1 MFMKRIGEKRRLRN
15 LVAAVSVGLIA
26 GAFSILPVTEARGG
40 VELPVLDA
48 KGAAVTIEP
57 TSEPGWDIS
66 STADNNIIKW
76 VSFSIGSGGK
86 VAFDSH
92 NYLNYVTGHA
102 RSDILGTLTGGG
114 SIYIVNPNG
123 ILIGDGAQ
131 VDVGSLYLST
141 RNLTTEQLAGFDTA
155 AGALFKTDSLS
166 GDVINMGKLNAD
178 VISVEGNNIT
188 FKNTAEVTKD
198 ATLDNE
204 GQLTGGT
211 VNQAVNLWADG
222 GEIHIGSAVGAEAT
236 TVNNDQY
243 TNITLSKPTG
253 WTINKTANE
262 AMYMLVR
269 NPYELQNMRNKLSG
283 NYMLAGNIDANSISE
298 FVPIGRNFSDD
309 NLSESAFTGRFDGL
323 NYKVSN
329 LHLSVNNPHASRAG
343 LFGVNAGT
351 IENLE
356 VGGAIEVN
364 NSTGFF
370 LQNIGAVAGSNTGTV
385 RNVRNTGDIDYST
398 AEYGVNYFGGIVGAN
413 NGGTIK
419 NAYNTGTLKADSD
432 KNVTVFFFGG
442 IVGDN
447 HDGVIANVYNS
458 GTLEDVSTVS
468 TKNSLLG
475 GIVGYNSGNM
485 ASVTNAY
492 NSGTLTAKK
501 TSNNKM
507 GGIAGANYATIS
519 KTYNSGELN
528 GQNEVGGIRGNQ
540 RDDNTDIT
548 DSYSTYAKDGRASND
563 ARDGI
568 LLTDDNKALK
578 NTYSGFDFSANG
590 AWRIYEGKTMPL
602 LTAFLTRKDNIMESV
617 YDGTKGDVGV
627 HKTASAQTST
637 QEAGIDWV
645 HDVAIVTPK
654 TLTVTGNIDKVY
666 DGTTA
671 VTLTADYL
679 SGVVEGETLT
689 VSTTS
694 ANYDDKNAGTNKTV
708 TYEGL
713 TLGGTKAKNYTI
725 DADGTTTGTI
735 SAKEITATF
744 ADISKTYDGNT
755 TATAGAGI
763 LVGVETIDNGKVSV
777 TANAAYADKNAG
789 TGKTVNYTGVALSGE
804 EAGNYTIANTATGQG
819 AIAAKSITATFA
831 DISKTYDGTTNATA
845 GSGTLVGVEDID
857 NGKVSVTAN
866 AVYADKNAGTGKTV
880 NYTGVALSG
889 DEAGN
894 YTIAETATGQGT
906 INQKEAQVTFNP
918 ITKVYDGTTDATPG
932 AATIFGLINADK
944 GNVGVTADAAY
955 EDKNVGTGKRV
966 AYTNIALTGTEA
978 QNYRL
983 TQTSVDADTG
993 TITRKSITA
1002 TFADIS
1008 KTYDGSTT
1016 ATAGAGTL
1024 AGVETI
1030 DNGKVSVTANAA
1042 YADKNAGTGKTVNYT
1057 GVALS
1062 GEEAGNYTIANT
1074 ATGQGAI
1081 AAKSITA
1088 TFADISKTY
1097 DGTNTATAGAG
1108 TLNGVEAV
1116 DTGKV
1121 SVTASA
1127 AYADKNVGT
1136 GKQVDYTNV
1145 ALTGDEA
1152 GNYTIA
1158 STATGNGTIAAKN
1171 ITVSFADISKTYDGT
1186 TDAAAGT
1193 GTLQGVVSGDDITL
1207 QDGIAAVYDSKNAG
1221 NRTVNY
1227 SGIAIGGADVGNYT
1241 IAATGTGTGVINPKE
1256 LTASFADVSKTYD
1269 GTTSAVAGAGTLDGV
1284 VAVDTG
1290 KVSVTANAAY
1300 ADKNAGTSKQVDYT
1314 NVTLTGD
1321 EAANYAIVST
1331 ATGNGQI
1338 DRANLTVSVKDYS
1351 REYDGTTSASG
1362 AELQVTSGTL
1372 YAGDSMSG
1380 GTKVFDTKN
1389 AGNGKTITV
1398 SEVTVKDS
1406 TGNANNYNI
1415 SYAANTNSVITPK
1428 NLTINFTDIS
1438 KTYDGTTN
1446 ATAGAGT
1453 LQGVVAGEDVTLQDG
1468 IAAVYDSKN
1477 AGNRTV
1483 NYSGIAIS
1491 GADIGNYTIAATGT
1505 GTGVINPKELTASF
1519 ADISKTYDGT
1529 ITAMAGEGT
1538 LTGVENVD
1546 TGKVGVTASAAYV
1559 DKNAG
1564 TNKQVDYTNVALT
1577 GTEAG
1582 NYTIANTAIGK
1593 GQINRANLT
1602 ISVKDYSRE
1611 YDGATSANGAELQV
1625 TSGTLYAGDTISGGT
1640 KVFDTKD
1647 VGTGKN
1653 ITVSEVTVSDSAG
1666 NANNYNIS
1674 YVANTNSVISPKT
1687 LTVNFA
1693 DISKTYDGTTSATAG
1708 AGTLNG
1714 VEDIDSGKVSVSAS
1728 AAYAD
1733 KNAGTNKQV
1742 DYTNVTLG
1750 GDEAGNYIIA
1760 AVATGTGVI
1769 IPKAITATF
1778 ADISKTYDGT
1788 TSATAG
1794 AGTLNGVEAVDTGKV
1809 SVSASA
1815 AYADKNAGTDK
1826 QVDYSNVTLTGDE
1839 AGNYSIAN
1847 TATGKGQI
1855 DCANLTVSVKDYS
1868 REYDGTVNADG
1879 AELSVTSGTLYVGD
1893 TISGGTKVFDTKDV
1907 GTGKTITI
1915 SGVSIN
1921 DGNNGDNY
1929 AVTYQPNTNS
1939 AITALP
1945 QSEPENPQPSQPEPG
1960 KPEPVNPEPSNP
1972 EPSNPEPVN
1981 PEPSNPEPVNTDPSQ
1996 EQQLAETGNT
2006 VADIESATEKLG
2018 AEEVNEMKEKMVAP
2032 KHEALEVT
2040 DEKSGDDENEKKQ
2053 SKK

>member
-1 MFMKRIGEKRRLRN
+1 MKRIGEKRRLRN

-155 AGALFKTDSLS
+155 TAALFKTDSLS
-166 GDVINMGKLNAD
+166 GDVINMGKLNAN

-188 FKNTAEVTKD
+188 FKNTADVTKD
-198 ATLDNE
+198 AALDNA

-211 VNQAVNLWADG
+211 VNQSVNLWADG
-222 GEIHIGSAVGAEAT
+222 GEIHIGSAGGSASGY
-236 TVNNDQY
+236 TVNNGTEIDY
-243 TNITLSKPTG
+243 R
-253 WTINKTANE
+253 
-262 AMYMLVR
+262 LVK
-269 NPYELQNMRNKLSG
+269 NVADLQNMSGDG
-283 NYMLAGNIDANSISE
+283 NYMLATDISSATIN
-298 FVPIGRNFSDD
+298 PINYH
-309 NLSESAFTGRFDGL
+309 TGRFDGL
-323 NYKVSN
+323 NHTLSN
-329 LHLSVNNPHASRAG
+329 LTINLGNYGYGG
-343 LFGVNAGT
+343 LFRMNDGT

-356 VGGAIEVN
+356 INGITFTNAECDFNG
-364 NSTGFF
+364 
-370 LQNIGAVAGSNTGTV
+370 IGAFVGFNDTGTIK
-385 RNVRNTGDIDYST
+385 NVRNTGSMVFSIDRK
-398 AEYGVNYFGGIVGAN
+398 VNTIGGIVGINNPNGTIENIYNTAEISYGN
-413 NGGTIK
+413 INSNLGGIAGSNHGKIVNTFNSGRLDAGNARFVGGIAGSNYSTIENAYNIGDVMGNQNAGGIAGSNGGTLSYT
-419 NAYNTGTLKADSD
+419 YNTGTVNGS
-432 KNVTVFFFGG
+432 
-442 IVGDN
+442 
-447 HDGVIANVYNS
+447 
-458 GTLEDVSTVS
+458 EPE
-468 TKNSLLG
+468 
-475 GIVGYNSGNM
+475 
-485 ASVTNAY
+485 SVDFTDW
-492 NSGTLTAKK
+492 
-501 TSNNKM
+501 
-507 GGIAGANYATIS
+507 TI
-519 KTYNSGELN
+519 
-528 GQNEVGGIRGNQ
+528 
-540 RDDNTDIT
+540 D
-548 DSYSTYAKDGRASND
+548 KDGTNETA
-563 ARDGI
+563 
-568 LLTDDNKALK
+568 
-578 NTYSGFDFSANG
+578 
-590 AWRIYEGKTMPL
+590 AWRQYGNNAPILK
-602 LTAFLTRKDNIMESV
+602 AFLTRKDNYLGEVV
-617 YDGTKGDVGV
+617 YNGAETGDVG
-627 HKTASAQTST
+627 TNYYTPTLTST
-637 QEAGIDWV
+637 QEQGIDWAS
-645 HDVAIVTPK
+645 DVAIVTPK
-654 TLTVTGNIDKVY
+654 TLTVN
-666 DGTTA
+666 
-671 VTLTADYL
+671 
-679 SGVVEGETLT
+679 
-689 VSTTS
+689 
-694 ANYDDKNAGTNKTV
+694 
-708 TYEGL
+708 
-713 TLGGTKAKNYTI
+713 
-725 DADGTTTGTI
+725 
-735 SAKEITATF
+735 
-744 ADISKTYDGNT
+744 
-755 TATAGAGI
+755 
-763 LVGVETIDNGKVSV
+763 
-777 TANAAYADKNAG
+777 
-789 TGKTVNYTGVALSGE
+789 
-804 EAGNYTIANTATGQG
+804 
-819 AIAAKSITATFA
+819 FA

-845 GSGTLVGVEDID
+845 G
-857 NGKVSVTAN
+857 
-866 AVYADKNAGTGKTV
+866 TG
-880 NYTGVALSG
+880 NL
-889 DEAGN
+889 D
-894 YTIAETATGQGT
+894 
-906 INQKEAQVTFNP
+906 
-918 ITKVYDGTTDATPG
+918 
-932 AATIFGLINADK
+932 
-944 GNVGVTADAAY
+944 
-955 EDKNVGTGKRV
+955 
-966 AYTNIALTGTEA
+966 
-978 QNYRL
+978 
-983 TQTSVDADTG
+983 
-993 TITRKSITA
+993 
-1002 TFADIS
+1002 
-1008 KTYDGSTT
+1008 
-1016 ATAGAGTL
+1016 
-1024 AGVETI
+1024 
-1030 DNGKVSVTANAA
+1030 
-1042 YADKNAGTGKTVNYT
+1042 
-1057 GVALS
+1057 
-1062 GEEAGNYTIANT
+1062 
-1074 ATGQGAI
+1074 
-1081 AAKSITA
+1081 
-1088 TFADISKTY
+1088 
-1097 DGTNTATAGAG
+1097 
-1108 TLNGVEAV
+1108 GVEAI

-1121 SVTASA
+1121 SVTANA

-1145 ALTGDEA
+1145 ALTGDKA

-1158 STATGNGTIAAKN
+1158 GTATGNGTITAKN

-1186 TDAAAGT
+1186 TNATAGAGT
-1193 GTLQGVVSGDDITL
+1193 LDGVEAVDTGQVSVTAS
-1207 QDGIAAVYDSKNAG
+1207 AAYADKNAG
-1221 NRTVNY
+1221 TNKQVEYTNLTL
-1227 SGIAIGGADVGNYT
+1227 GGDEAGNYT
-1241 IAATGTGTGVINPKE
+1241 IAAAATGTGVITPKAI
-1256 LTASFADVSKTYD
+1256 TATFADISKTYD
-1269 GTTSAVAGAGTLDGV
+1269 GTTSATAGAGTLEGV
-1284 VAVDTG
+1284 EAVDTG

-1300 ADKNAGTSKQVDYT
+1300 ADKNAGTGKQVDYS
-1314 NVTLTGD
+1314 NVALTGT
-1321 EAANYAIVST
+1321 ESGNYSIADT
-1331 ATGNGQI
+1331 ATGKGQI
-1338 DRANLTVSVKDYS
+1338 NRANLTVSVKDYS

-1372 YAGDSMSG
+1372 YAGDTISG
-1380 GTKVFDTKN
+1380 GTKVFDTKDV
-1389 AGNGKTITV
+1389 GTGKTITV

-1415 SYAANTNSVITPK
+1415 SYAANTNSAITPK
-1428 NLTINFTDIS
+1428 TLTVNFADIS
-1438 KTYDGTTN
+1438 KTYDGTTD
-1446 ATAGAGT
+1446 AVAGEGT

-1519 ADISKTYDGT
+1519 ADVSKTYDGT

-1546 TGKVGVTASAAYV
+1546 TGKVSVTASAAYA

-1611 YDGATSANGAELQV
+1611 YDGTTSASGAELQV
-1625 TSGTLYAGDTISGGT
+1625 ASGTLYAGDSMSGGNKT
-1640 KVFDTKD
+1640 FDTKG
-1647 VGTGKN
+1647 VGNGKT

-1674 YVANTNSVISPKT
+1674 YAANTNSAITPKT
-1687 LTVNFA
+1687 LTVLFA
-1693 DISKTYDGTTSATAG
+1693 DISKTYDGTADAAAG
-1708 AGTLNG
+1708 AGTLDG
-1714 VEDIDSGKVSVSAS
+1714 VVAVDTGKVSVSAS

-1750 GDEAGNYIIA
+1750 GDEAGNYTIA
-1760 AVATGTGVI
+1760 AAATGTGVI
-1769 IPKAITATF
+1769 TPKAITATF

-1788 TSATAG
+1788 TNATAG
-1794 AGTLNGVEAVDTGKV
+1794 AGTLVGVEAVDTGKV
-1809 SVSASA
+1809 SVTASA
-1815 AYADKNAGTDK
+1815 AYADKNAGTNK
-1826 QVDYSNVTLTGDE
+1826 QVDYTNVALTGTE
-1839 AGNYSIAN
+1839 SGNYTIAG

-1855 DCANLTVSVKDYS
+1855 DRANLTISVKDYS

-1893 TISGGTKVFDTKDV
+1893 TISGGTKVFDTRDV

-1981 PEPSNPEPVNTDPSQ
+1981 PEPSNPEPSNPEPVNTDPSQ
-1996 EQQLAETGNT
+1996 EQQLAETGNA

-2018 AEEVNEMKEKMVAP
+2018 AEEVNEMKEKMAAP

-2040 DEKSGDDENEKKQ
+2040 NEKSGDDENEKKQ